1 MRYTRIIRDEK
12 TVRIDVELE
21 DCVIKSV
28 ILSGDFFAY
37 PEDIVERLEDA
48 LRGCGSIECVE
59 KAFMIVEDAV
69 LIGTRWDTIKEEIAK
84 LLAECTGL
92 RHGEQVE

>member
-1 MRYTRIIRDEK
+1 MKYTRIIRDEK
-12 TVRIDVELE
+12 TVRIDMELE

-48 LRGCGSIECVE
+48 LRGCGSIECVG
-59 KAFMIVEDAV
+59 KAFDIVEDAV
-69 LIGTRWDTIKEEIAK
+69 LIGTRWDTIKEEIVK
-84 LLAECTGL
+84 LLADCTEPQHKES
-92 RHGEQVE
+92 R